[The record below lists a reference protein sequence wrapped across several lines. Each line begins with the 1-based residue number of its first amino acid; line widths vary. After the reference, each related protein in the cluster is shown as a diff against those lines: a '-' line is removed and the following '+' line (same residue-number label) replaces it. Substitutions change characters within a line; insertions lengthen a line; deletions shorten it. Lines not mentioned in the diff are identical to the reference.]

1 MSGFPAR
8 AGDGD
13 FSAPHNDESFSEDD
27 DSFDVLAHLEA
38 TAGGPAPADRSPER
52 SSDRSPERFSERS
65 DEELFE
71 AGEMSD
77 EGEMGDEYA
86 ATGSSDE
93 AGEAEAEAEAEAASG
108 SSGEEFELGQ
118 AQKLEDLPG
127 FWDPLSPLPSP
138 RASSPPRAMPTPM
151 AVPSSAQALRR
162 SPRLA
167 GVPPPPP
174 PEVAAAAAAAARMS
188 APSAKKAGTSLFGA
202 GGGGGGGGFG
212 EASGVTPY
220 SSRRGRRE
228 SQKFTPFT
236 PGSAFG
242 DGGVDD
248 QNASFR

>member
-8 AGDGD
+8 AADGD
-13 FSAPHNDESFSEDD
+13 FGAPRNEESFSEDD

-38 TAGGPAPADRSPER
+38 TAGGPAPADL
-52 SSDRSPERFSERS
+52 SSDRSPESFAERFDDGS
-65 DEELFE
+65 FE

-77 EGEMGDEYA
+77 EGEMGDEYG
-86 ATGSSDE
+86 ATGSAEE
-93 AGEAEAEAEAEAASG
+93 AGATAVTAAAAAS
-108 SSGEEFELGQ
+108 SPSGEELKLGQ
-118 AQKLEDLPG
+118 AHNLEDLLCLQ
-127 FWDPLSPLPSP
+127 DPPSPLPSP
-138 RASSPPRAMPTPM
+138 RAASPPRAMPTPM

-188 APSAKKAGTSLFGA
+188 APSAKKVGVSLFGGE
-202 GGGGGGGGFG
+202 GGDGGTGA
-212 EASGVTPY
+212 ASSVTPY

-228 SQKFTPFT
+228 SQRFQAFT
-236 PGSAFG
+236 PGSAMG
-242 DGGVDD
+242 DGGMDD

>member
-1 MSGFPAR
+1 MSDFPAR

-13 FSAPHNDESFSEDD
+13 FGAPRNDESFSEDD

-65 DEELFE
+65 DEGLFE

-77 EGEMGDEYA
+77 EGEMGDEYS
-86 ATGSSDE
+86 ATGSADE
-93 AGEAEAEAEAEAASG
+93 AGEEGEAASG
-108 SSGEEFELGQ
+108 TSGEEFECGQ
-118 AQKLEDLPG
+118 AQKLEDLLCLQDAP
-127 FWDPLSPLPSP
+127 SPLPSP

-174 PEVAAAAAAAARMS
+174 PEVAAAAAASARMS

-202 GGGGGGGGFG
+202 GGGGGFG